1 VHLNVTQQKMVRKHA
16 LEECV
21 ATVMAANLQ
30 QKKFVIKLKRI
41 FAQKHG
47 LEVEL
52 VFPNFVVE

>member
-1 VHLNVTQQKMVRKHA
+1 MVRKHA